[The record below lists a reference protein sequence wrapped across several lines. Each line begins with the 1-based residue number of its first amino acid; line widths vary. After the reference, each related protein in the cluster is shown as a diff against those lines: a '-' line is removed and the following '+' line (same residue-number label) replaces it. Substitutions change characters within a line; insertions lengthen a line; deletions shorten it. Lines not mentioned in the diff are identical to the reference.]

1 MSKTTDLK
9 IIKKLGGVKNIS
21 EILGIPYTTVN
32 NWKTRGIAATA
43 KVKYPQYFMPASLK
57 DIKPLTEADR
67 PKA

>member
-1 MSKTTDLK
+1 MNDKQ
-9 IIKKLGGVKNIS
+9 IIEKLGGVNAIAK
-21 EILGIPYTTVN
+21 ILGYEYQAVW
-32 NWKTRGIAATA
+32 NWKSRGIAAAA